1 MRKTLEVYK
10 ASTYV
15 RLTGYKP
22 ELIKQILMPFCKR
35 NFARVQKVPGE
46 LYGTHKWEVTHVFA
60 RFNND
65 KTELRFCASMLP
77 ELLKLMT
84 GSGYKES
91 RISIQDER
99 VIKPKKVVLPLLN
112 PKIKPRDEEQEEFC
126 EFMMNDDPLSI
137 NNLPPGRGKAQPLT
151 SLVKVPNGWKK
162 MGDIQPGD
170 KVTSWDG
177 TTVNV
182 LSIHP
187 QGVKDI
193 YEFTFADGRTAEC
206 TLDHLWKVFD
216 TRKEYDQRWGVVDTK
231 EIIRRLSLKEHRLYI
246 PLLKP
251 KEGERKNLILDP
263 WVVGALIGD
272 GGYTTTRTTFTNN
285 DEFVVSKMQERL
297 GDDFHVRKIPSGKS
311 FEYSIVMNKSKIS
324 INAVLKQAGVE
335 MCTGPNKHIPD
346 EYMNGSLEQRWELLR
361 GLMDTDGSADQTV
374 ATPCFNT
381 SSQKLAKQVQELIW
395 SLGGS
400 AKCTSRIPSY
410 TYKGEKKEGL
420 RAYRVYA
427 RISKPKRCFS
437 LPAKQDK
444 VPEENQYSEKLK
456 LRITSVKL
464 VRREEAQCISIDH
477 SDHLYVTDN
486 YVVTHNTF
494 CALFSAHHIGE
505 RILIT
510 VLPRFVDI
518 WVKAFGEFYNIK
530 PEDVVVADI
539 IGVTELH
546 QAIVNNVI
554 DPKIIILPL
563 TKIDIYLK
571 KLREDESLP
580 NLDQVFDDIG
590 CGIRVID
597 EAHESIYSVYNS
609 LMFGNHKRTFV
620 LSGTLKG
627 DDEFINKIY
636 NAIFPFS
643 CYLRSPEHT
652 PYMHVVAYFHRMDL
666 FKYRINTKGFGGYS
680 HVKFEQ
686 GILKK
691 PYLFESYYQMLLGA
705 YKQFYLDEYL
715 DGQKSMWFFA
725 TTEFCDKFNERL
737 LADYP
742 ELDSIVFNS
751 KTSKKDPN
759 GYREHTNVVTT
770 PGSCG
775 TGKDIPK
782 LFTVFSPIAVSSSQR
797 NNQMVCRTRPV
808 DKWWPDLMP
817 YFVYFV
823 CQDEKKQIEY
833 GRKRRELFNGV
844 CKKFSIID
852 SGVRL

>member
-91 RISIQDER
+91 RISIQDEK
-99 VIKPKKVVLPLLN
+99 VIKPKKIKIDLLN
-112 PKIKPRDEEQEEFC
+112 PDKFAPRDEEQEEFC
-126 EFMMNDDPLSI
+126 EFMMDPSPLSI
-137 NNLPPGRGKAQPLT
+137 NNLPPGRGK
-151 SLVKVPNGWKK
+151 
-162 MGDIQPGD
+162 
-170 KVTSWDG
+170 
-177 TTVNV
+177 
-182 LSIHP
+182 
-187 QGVKDI
+187 
-193 YEFTFADGRTAEC
+193 
-206 TLDHLWKVFD
+206 
-216 TRKEYDQRWGVVDTK
+216 
-231 EIIRRLSLKEHRLYI
+231 
-246 PLLKP
+246 
-251 KEGERKNLILDP
+251 
-263 WVVGALIGD
+263 
-272 GGYTTTRTTFTNN
+272 TFTA
-285 DEFVVSKMQERL
+285 L
-297 GDDFHVRKIPSGKS
+297 
-311 FEYSIVMNKSKIS
+311 YS
-324 INAVLKQAGVE
+324 
-335 MCTGPNKHIPD
+335 
-346 EYMNGSLEQRWELLR
+346 
-361 GLMDTDGSADQTV
+361 
-374 ATPCFNT
+374 
-381 SSQKLAKQVQELIW
+381 
-395 SLGGS
+395 
-400 AKCTSRIPSY
+400 
-410 TYKGEKKEGL
+410 
-420 RAYRVYA
+420 AY
-427 RISKPKRCFS
+427 
-437 LPAKQDK
+437 
-444 VPEENQYSEKLK
+444 
-456 LRITSVKL
+456 
-464 VRREEAQCISIDH
+464 
-477 SDHLYVTDN
+477 
-486 YVVTHNTF
+486 
-494 CALFSAHHIGE
+494 HIGE
-505 RILIT
+505 RVLIT

-580 NLDQVFDDIG
+580 SLDQVFDDLG

-627 DDEFINKIY
+627 DDEFVNKIY

-652 PYMHVVAYFHRMDL
+652 PYMHVVAYFHRMDM
-666 FKYRINTKGFGGYS
+666 FKHRINVKGFGGFS
-680 HVKFEQ
+680 HNLLEA
-686 GILKK
+686 GILKR
-691 PYLFESYYQMLLGA
+691 PHLFESYYQMLLGA
-705 YKQFYLDEYL
+705 FKQFYLDEYRE
-715 DGQKSMWFFA
+715 GQKCLWFFA
-725 TTEFCDKFNERL
+725 TIDFCEKFNERL
-737 LADYP
+737 LQDYP

-751 KTSKKDPN
+751 KTNKKDPN
-759 GYREHTNVVTT
+759 GYREHRNVVTT

-817 YFVYFV
+817 NFVYFV
-823 CQDEKKQIEY
+823 CSDIPKTVEY
-833 GRKRRELFNGV
+833 GRKRRELFQGV

>member
-84 GSGYKES
+84 SSGYKES
-91 RISIQDER
+91 RISIQDEK
-99 VIKPKKVVLPLLN
+99 VIKPKKVTLPLLN

-137 NNLPPGRGKAQPLT
+137 NNLPPGRGKAQPLS

-170 KVTSWDG
+170 KVTAWDG

-193 YEFTFADGRTAEC
+193 YEFTFADGRTARC

-216 TRKEYDQRWGVVDTK
+216 ATSNSWAVFTTNEVIQKGV
-231 EIIRRLSLKEHRLYI
+231 ERFSI
-246 PLLKP
+246 PLYKP
-251 KEGERKNLILDP
+251 AKEELEDFSFQLEMNCLLIDGKVEER
-263 WVVGALIGD
+263 
-272 GGYTTTRTTFTNN
+272 TFMESRAEYVT
-285 DEFVVSKMQERL
+285 EL
-297 GDDFHVRKIPSGKS
+297 VR
-311 FEYSIVMNKSKIS
+311 
-324 INAVLKQAGVE
+324 
-335 MCTGPNKHIPD
+335 
-346 EYMNGSLEQRWELLR
+346 
-361 GLMDTDGSADQTV
+361 
-374 ATPCFNT
+374 
-381 SSQKLAKQVQELIW
+381 
-395 SLGGS
+395 SLGGVCECEF
-400 AKCTSRIPSY
+400 KDGFFTVTGNINP
-410 TYKGEKKEGL
+410 
-420 RAYRVYA
+420 V
-427 RISKPKRCFS
+427 
-437 LPAKQDK
+437 
-444 VPEENQYSEKLK
+444 ENKLA
-456 LRITSVKL
+456 ITSVFK
-464 VRREEAQCISIDH
+464 VSQEEAQCISIDH
-477 SDHLYVTDN
+477 PDHLYVTDN

-494 CALFSAHHIGE
+494 CALFSAHHVGE
-505 RILIT
+505 RVLIT

-580 NLDQVFDDIG
+580 SLDQVFDDLG

-597 EAHESIYSVYNS
+597 EAHESIYSVYTS

-627 DDEFINKIY
+627 DDEFVNKIY

-652 PYMHVVAYFHRMDL
+652 PYMHVVAYFHRMDM
-666 FKYRINTKGFGGYS
+666 FKHRINVKGFGGFS
-680 HVKFEQ
+680 QNLLEA
-686 GILKK
+686 GILKR
-691 PYLFESYYQMLLGA
+691 PQLFESYYQMLMGA
-705 YKQFYLDEYL
+705 YKQFYLDDYRE
-715 DGQKSMWFFA
+715 GQKCLWFFG
-725 TTEFCDKFNERL
+725 TIDFCEKFNERL
-737 LADYP
+737 LQDYP
-742 ELDSIVFNS
+742 DLDSIVFTS
-751 KTSKKDPN
+751 KTNKKEPTA
-759 GYREHTNVVTT
+759 YREHRCVVTT

-775 TGKDIPK
+775 TGRDIPK

-817 YFVYFV
+817 NFVYFV
-823 CQDEKKQIEY
+823 CSDIPKTVEY
-833 GRKRRELFNGV
+833 GRKRRELFQGV

>member
-84 GSGYKES
+84 SSGYKES
-91 RISIQDER
+91 RISIQDEK
-99 VIKPKKVVLPLLN
+99 VIKPKKVTLPLLN

-126 EFMMNDDPLSI
+126 EFMMNEDPLSI
-137 NNLPPGRGKAQPLT
+137 NNLPPGRGKAQPLS

-170 KVTSWDG
+170 KVTAWDG

-193 YEFTFADGRTAEC
+193 YEFTFADGRTARS

-216 TRKEYDQRWGVVDTK
+216 RVSNSWVVLTTNELIQNGV
-231 EIIRRLSLKEHRLYI
+231 ERFSI
-246 PLLKP
+246 PLYKP
-251 KEGERKNLILDP
+251 I
-263 WVVGALIGD
+263 
-272 GGYTTTRTTFTNN
+272 N
-285 DEFVVSKMQERL
+285 DELEDFTGQLEMNCLVIDGKVEERTFMESRAEYITEL
-297 GDDFHVRKIPSGKS
+297 VR
-311 FEYSIVMNKSKIS
+311 
-324 INAVLKQAGVE
+324 
-335 MCTGPNKHIPD
+335 
-346 EYMNGSLEQRWELLR
+346 
-361 GLMDTDGSADQTV
+361 
-374 ATPCFNT
+374 
-381 SSQKLAKQVQELIW
+381 
-395 SLGGS
+395 SLGGICECKF
-400 AKCTSRIPSY
+400 ADGFFTVTGNINP
-410 TYKGEKKEGL
+410 
-420 RAYRVYA
+420 V
-427 RISKPKRCFS
+427 
-437 LPAKQDK
+437 
-444 VPEENQYSEKLK
+444 ENKLG
-456 LRITSVKL
+456 ITSVFK
-464 VRREEAQCISIDH
+464 VSQEEAQCISIDH
-477 SDHLYVTDN
+477 PDHLYVTDN

-494 CALFSAHHIGE
+494 CALFSAHHVGE
-505 RILIT
+505 RVLIT

-571 KLREDESLP
+571 KLREDENLP
-580 NLDQVFDDIG
+580 SLDQVFDDLG

-627 DDEFINKIY
+627 DDEFVNKIY

-652 PYMHVVAYFHRMDL
+652 PYMHVVAYFHRMDM
-666 FKYRINTKGFGGYS
+666 FKHRINVKGFGGFS
-680 HVKFEQ
+680 QNLLEA
-686 GILKK
+686 GILKR
-691 PYLFESYYQMLLGA
+691 PQLFESYYQMLMGA
-705 YKQFYLDEYL
+705 YKQFYLDDYRE
-715 DGQKSMWFFA
+715 GQKVLWFFG
-725 TTEFCDKFNERL
+725 TIDFCEKFNERL
-737 LADYP
+737 LQDYP
-742 ELDSIVFNS
+742 DLDSIVFTS
-751 KTSKKDPN
+751 KTNKKDPTA
-759 GYREHTNVVTT
+759 YREHRCVVTT

-775 TGKDIPK
+775 TGRDIPK

-808 DKWWPDLMP
+808 DKWWPGLMP
-817 YFVYFV
+817 NFVYFV
-823 CQDEKKQIEY
+823 CSDIPKTVEY
-833 GRKRRELFNGV
+833 GRKRRELFQGV